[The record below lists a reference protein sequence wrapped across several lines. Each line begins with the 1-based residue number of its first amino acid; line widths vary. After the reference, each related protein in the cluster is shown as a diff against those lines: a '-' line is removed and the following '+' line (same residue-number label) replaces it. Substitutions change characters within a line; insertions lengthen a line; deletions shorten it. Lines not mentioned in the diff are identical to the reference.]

1 MRTIRVVESQFAEK
15 WGKRTVT
22 GAGERHAG
30 PEIVRH
36 MISDKRREKCIK
48 KSKYILGNTSKMEK
62 EENIQ

>member
-1 MRTIRVVESQFAEK
+1 M
-15 WGKRTVT
+15 T

-48 KSKYILGNTSKMEK
+48 KSKYILGNTSKM
-62 EENIQ
+62 